1 VTRNSSI
8 GYQSSRI
15 NPNNVNEEQQ
25 GMISDASSEDTES
38 DQDSERGGDED
49 SHASDDDLDDN
60 RMMAQSV
67 SESENDSEVSER
79 DAVRHNTSGR
89 LVSVGQTV
97 KGRGAT
103 LPEIQVG
110 VLAKRVC
117 NSINQHGAEPYFTQF

>member
-1 VTRNSSI
+1 MFDWQYLAEAFKFS
-8 GYQSSRI
+8 
-15 NPNNVNEEQQ
+15 
-25 GMISDASSEDTES
+25 ASKIFTV
-38 DQDSERGGDED
+38 
-49 SHASDDDLDDN
+49 DN
-60 RMMAQSV
+60 RTMAQSV

-79 DAVRHNTSGR
+79 DHAVRHNTSGR